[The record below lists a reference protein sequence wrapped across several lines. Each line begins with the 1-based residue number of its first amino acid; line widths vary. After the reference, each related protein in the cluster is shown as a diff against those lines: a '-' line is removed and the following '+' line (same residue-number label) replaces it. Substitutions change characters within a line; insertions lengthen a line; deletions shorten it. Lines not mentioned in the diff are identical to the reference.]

1 MGQNRSHQI
10 KLIAAERSDSNV
22 IHLALGFH
30 FPKYL
35 FLIPPAMMKPQ
46 YFFHGRLFVC
56 HNHRK
61 LITIFMGNEEIQ
73 LNRPLIELLTL
84 LTKKRTVHPNLDL
97 HSRQFLTQH
106 PNTTKQKRLGPM
118 GIMNISR
125 TMIDVKDLPRL
136 SDGTKQGIV
145 TPGSLFLPVKTDR
158 RPFNPPALRRTYRPI
173 KIQRHPIQ
181 GDLSQPL
188 DYQNPAQLAD
198 PLNTLP
204 IHIGQST
211 RYRRHIGNPTKPQQ
225 TLYHRII
232 PVIINLSKPSVSN
245 QQMHNQQQHNHM
257 MAKDRRYLQMSK
269 TSP

>member
-84 LTKKRTVHPNLDL
+84 LTNKQKPISAAPALGLPTRLKKGPCLVKTPPTLPLLNHPLQLDKTLKRNRKGKFHAQSIEQGYDFVTKKRTVHPNLDL

-136 SDGTKQGIV
+136 SNGTKQGII
-145 TPGSLFLPVKTDR
+145 TPGSLFLPVKSDR
-158 RPFNPPALRRTYRPI
+158 RPFIPPPFRPI
-173 KIQRHPIQ
+173 HRPINIQR
-181 GDLSQPL
+181 
-188 DYQNPAQLAD
+188 
-198 PLNTLP
+198 
-204 IHIGQST
+204 
-211 RYRRHIGNPTKPQQ
+211 
-225 TLYHRII
+225 
-232 PVIINLSKPSVSN
+232 
-245 QQMHNQQQHNHM
+245 
-257 MAKDRRYLQMSK
+257 
-269 TSP
+269 